1 MSAART
7 QILSTIRTALGR
19 TAPSA
24 ERRKMLEERL
34 ISSESSKVSQVI
46 PARGL
51 GSRAEQIACFM
62 AEARRVDATVE
73 RLEGMAD
80 IPMALTRYLKN
91 SNQIIRIKVAPQRP
105 LQDVPWSRVPTLDI
119 ECGPATPDDPVSLA
133 MAFAGIAETG
143 TLAMVSSP
151 ESPISL
157 HFLAETQIIVVAA
170 VDIVGAYEDVW
181 TLLRLQN
188 EQGSTP
194 KTEMPKTIMPRAV
207 NLITGPS
214 RTADIEQTLLL
225 GAHGPKNLH
234 ILVIGSG
241 DE

>member
-19 TAPSA
+19 TEPNT

-34 ISSESSKVSQVI
+34 KTSEPSNVSQVI
-46 PARGL
+46 PARGQ
-51 GSRAEQIACFM
+51 GSRVEQIECFM

-73 RLEGMAD
+73 RLKGMAD
-80 IPMALTRYLKN
+80 IPLALVRYLKN
-91 SNQIIRIKVAPQRP
+91 SNQISRIKVAPQRQ
-105 LQDVPWSRVPTLDI
+105 LQDVPWSSVPKLDI

-157 HFLAETQIIVVAA
+157 HFLAETQIIVVGAE
-170 VDIVGAYEDVW
+170 DIVGAYEDVW

-188 EQGSTP
+188 KQGSTP
-194 KTEMPKTIMPRAV
+194 KTFMPRAV